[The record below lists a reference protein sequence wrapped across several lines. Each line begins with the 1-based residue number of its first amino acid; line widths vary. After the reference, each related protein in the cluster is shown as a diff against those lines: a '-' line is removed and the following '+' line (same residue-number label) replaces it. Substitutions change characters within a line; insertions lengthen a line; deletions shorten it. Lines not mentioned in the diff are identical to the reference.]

1 MYYARKNKHKHFS
14 WKLQFTKPVT
24 TRSKGVY
31 SNRLIT
37 WYKNIVGKQKPESY
51 SSFECKKNR
60 EKMLTA
66 KNVYHFDYHD
76 NRGAY
81 PEKPVIPST
90 MLAPTSLQNAIIQ
103 N

>member
-1 MYYARKNKHKHFS
+1 
-14 WKLQFTKPVT
+14 
-24 TRSKGVY
+24 
-31 SNRLIT
+31 
-37 WYKNIVGKQKPESY
+37 
-51 SSFECKKNR
+51 
-60 EKMLTA
+60 MLTA